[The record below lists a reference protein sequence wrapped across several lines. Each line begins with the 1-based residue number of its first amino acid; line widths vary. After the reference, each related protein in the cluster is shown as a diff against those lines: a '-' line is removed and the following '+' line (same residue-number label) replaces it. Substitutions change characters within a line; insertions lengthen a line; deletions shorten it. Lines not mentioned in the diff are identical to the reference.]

1 VNIETGCGRIVFKI
15 KEYGLQEGNE
25 MGNNKFFKGVML
37 GAVAGGLLS
46 LLDKSTRHEVGVT
59 LRSSGTN
66 LSKYSKNPKLLAETS
81 KDVYEK
87 LRTTADQV
95 SRDIEFISEKVNEIK
110 GMTPQ
115 VKEMI
120 EETKETFEDSTEA
133 YKDTFSD
140 HPSNELNSGE
150 ADSQPVASSFKG
162 Y

>member
-1 VNIETGCGRIVFKI
+1 MDYRRVKT
-15 KEYGLQEGNE
+15 L
-25 MGNNKFFKGVML
+25 GNNKFLKGVML

-46 LLDKSTRHEVGVT
+46 LLDKTTRQEVGVT
-59 LRSSGTN
+59 LKNSGTN
-66 LSKYSKNPKLLAETS
+66 ISKYSKNPKMLAETS

-95 SRDIEFISEKVNEIK
+95 SKDIQFISEKVNEIK
-110 GMTPQ
+110 DMTPQ

-120 EETKETFEDSTEA
+120 EETKETFEDSTET
-133 YKDTFSD
+133 YKEAFSE

-150 ADSQPVASSFKG
+150 EDSQPVASSFKG

>member
-1 VNIETGCGRIVFKI
+1 
-15 KEYGLQEGNE
+15 
-25 MGNNKFFKGVML
+25 MGNSKFFKGVIL

-46 LLDKSTRHEVGVT
+46 LLDKTTRQEVGTT
-59 LRSSGTN
+59 LKNSGTTITR
-66 LSKYSKNPKLLAETS
+66 YSKNPQMLADTS

-95 SRDIEFISEKVNEIK
+95 SKDIQFISEKVNEIK

-120 EETKETFEDSTEA
+120 EETKETFEDSSEA
-133 YKDTFSD
+133 YKETFSD

-150 ADSQPVASSFKG
+150 EDSQPVASSFKG